1 MELRAHLD
9 ARAAI
14 RLVRVM
20 PARALDGSVEAQ
32 AAHVRAAA
40 AVAGGASTGSKRV
53 EALYGA
59 RGPLGPTH
67 FRSAHGCTVVAA
79 DGASYTDC
87 TMALGSVALGYADP
101 GVTRAVVEAARNGN
115 VAAWSPMLEIEV
127 AERLC
132 DAIPS
137 AERVRFL
144 KTGAEATAAA
154 VRIARTATGR
164 SRVVGSGYF
173 GWLDWS
179 SDAAGVPPAVR
190 AGFAGVPFDDVAA
203 LERAVAD
210 AGDDLAAVILE
221 PVVERLPSDGWAR
234 RARELCDARGAVL
247 IFDEIKTAFR
257 LRTGGYQS
265 VSGVVPDL
273 TAIGKALANGFP
285 LAALVGRADVMEAAS
300 RTWISS
306 TLASETI
313 ALAAASAVLDRY
325 VGQDVCASLASN
337 GAAMRDVVGRALR
350 ASGYRGASI
359 AGIDCM
365 WMIRFENDEDHS
377 RFLELAIESGVIFKR
392 GAYNF
397 PSLAHDEIAIDAIER
412 AATAAFATLARE
424 AA

>member
-1 MELRAHLD
+1 
-9 ARAAI
+9 
-14 RLVRVM
+14 M
-20 PARALDGSVEAQ
+20 PARALDGAVDAQ

-40 AVAGGASTGSKRV
+40 AIVGGASTGSKRV
-53 EALYGA
+53 EALYG
-59 RGPLGPTH
+59 RSDPPGPTH
-67 FRSAHGCTVVAA
+67 FRAAHGCTVVAA

-101 GVTRAVVEAARNGN
+101 GVTRAVIDAVREGN
-115 VAAWSPMLEIEV
+115 VAGWSPLLEIEV

-132 DAIPS
+132 DAIPC

-164 SRVVGSGYF
+164 SRIVGCGYF
-173 GWLDWS
+173 GWLDWAS
-179 SDAAGVPPAVR
+179 EAEGVPPAVR
-190 AGFAGVPFDDVAA
+190 ADYVGIPFDDVAA
-203 LERAVAD
+203 LDRAVAD

-221 PVVERLPSDGWAR
+221 PVIERLPSEAWIR

-265 VSGVVPDL
+265 AAGIVPDL
-273 TAIGKALANGFP
+273 AAIGKALANGFP
-285 LAALVGRADVMEAAS
+285 LAAVVGRAAVMEAAAK
-300 RTWISS
+300 TWISS
-306 TLASETI
+306 TLASETT
-313 ALAAASAVLDRY
+313 ALAAASAVLDRHARE
-325 VGQDVCASLASN
+325 DVCASLART
-337 GAAMRDVVGRALR
+337 GAAMQGAVDRALR
-350 ASGYRGASI
+350 ASGYRHASV

-365 WMIRFENDEDHS
+365 WMIRFESDAAQS
-377 RFLELAIESGVIFKR
+377 RFIELALEQSVIFKR

-397 PSLAHDEIAIDAIER
+397 ASLAHDDAAIDAIER
-412 AATAAFATLARE
+412 AASWAFGALARE